1 MKDSIGILGFGYCV
15 PSNIRTNDDPLFNYI
30 KATANAQGI
39 SEQSLFTGTKE
50 RRYLKPGETLEDL
63 MVQASQQ
70 ALVQAGL
77 KPEQINRL
85 YGYASVSEFITPNA
99 LYKVHADL
107 ELSPQTLVVP
117 ISSDF
122 SNFLT
127 SVIQA
132 WEAIAVGHCDYALVV
147 CGSYWTKYMDYNKGH
162 SIGAA
167 DGAGAVVIGRSSSF
181 ALVDYAAETVSNE
194 YGAMTLQ
201 CRPSIHNGN
210 GNRSIIVD
218 ENNLPIPTFYITPEA
233 GIQSFLT
240 FGMEG
245 PPRIIKSL
253 LERHGLTGDHIALI
267 SHQASRKLMDNWS
280 QAIKP
285 KEYFDTLEQ
294 FGNMLLA
301 SIPVTLAYYFN
312 KITVEYIVL
321 VGLGVGSHQSAV
333 LIKR

>member
-1 MKDSIGILGFGYCV
+1 MKDSIGMLGFGYCV
-15 PSNIRTNDDPLFNYI
+15 PSHIRTNDDPLFNHI
-30 KATANAQGI
+30 KATANSQGI

-50 RRYLKPGETLEDL
+50 RRYLKPGERLEDL

-107 ELSPQTLVVP
+107 KLSTQTLVVP
-117 ISSDF
+117 INSDF
-122 SNFLT
+122 GNFLT

-132 WEAIAVGHCDYALVV
+132 WEAIAAGHCDYALVV

-162 SIGAA
+162 SIAA
-167 DGAGAVVIGRSSSF
+167 GDGAGAVVIGRSGSF
-181 ALVDYAAETVSNE
+181 TLVDYAAETLSNE

-201 CRPSIHNGN
+201 CRPSIHNGI
-210 GNRSIIVD
+210 RSIIVD
-218 ENNLPIPTFYITPEA
+218 ENNLPIPTFYITPEE

-240 FGMEG
+240 SGMEG

-253 LERHGLTGDHIALI
+253 LEKNGLTSDKMALI
-267 SHQASRKLMDNWS
+267 SHQASRKLMDHWS
-280 QAIKP
+280 QVINP

-294 FGNMLLA
+294 FGNIVLA
-301 SIPVTLAYYFN
+301 SIPVTLACYFN
-312 KITVEYIVL
+312 KISSDYIVL
-321 VGLGVGSHQSAV
+321 LGLGLGFHQAAL